1 MARAYGANA
10 LLSAAFEAAY
20 GVAPAAGFVRF
31 PFVSSNLG
39 AEQGLID
46 SDVLG
51 QGRDP
56 AAPSR
61 DVVNVEGDL
70 VVPVELRYFGHWLKA
85 LLGAPVTTGDESG
98 PFAHEYASGGSTLPS
113 LSIEIG
119 MPEVPAFFLVGG
131 VRVNSMQLSFQRSGH
146 ANATLVCIGQGEVRN
161 AASQAGAV
169 TTLAFKRFGQFHG
182 QVTMAG
188 TPLANLTSANLTYTN
203 NLEKIE
209 TIRSDGRIDGVDP
222 TMAALSGTI
231 DVRFA
236 DTVLLDKATAG
247 DPVAL
252 EFAYI
257 ISEEQ
262 KVVIDAHEVYLP
274 RPKRSISGPAGIQ
287 ASFEWRGARNE
298 AAGRMMTVTL
308 TNDVESYE

>member
-10 LLSAAFEAAY
+10 LLLAAFETTY
-20 GVAPAAGFVRF
+20 GVASASGFVRF

-56 AAPSR
+56 AAPTR

-70 VVPVELRYFGHWLKA
+70 VVPVDLRYFGHWLKV
-85 LLGAPVTTGDESG
+85 LLGAPETTGEDPG

-113 LSIEIG
+113 LSVEIG
-119 MPEVPAFFLVGG
+119 MPEVPAFFLIGG
-131 VRVNSMQLSFQRSGH
+131 VRVNSLQMSFQRSGQ
-146 ANATLVCIGQGEVRN
+146 ANATLNCIGQGEVRN
-161 AASQAGAV
+161 AATQAGAAA
-169 TTLAFKRFGQFHG
+169 TLAFKRFGQFHG

-188 TPLANLTSANLTYTN
+188 APLANLTSANLTYSNT
-203 NLEKIE
+203 LEKIE
-209 TIRSDGRIDGVDP
+209 TIRSDGKIDGVDP
-222 TMAALSGTI
+222 TMAALSGSI

-236 DTVLLDKATAG
+236 DTILLGKATAG

-252 EFAYI
+252 EFAYV
-257 ISEEQ
+257 ISAAQ
-262 KVVIDAHEVYLP
+262 KLVIEAHEVYLP
-274 RPKRSISGPAGIQ
+274 RAKRSISGPGGIQ

-308 TNDVESYE
+308 TNDVESYA